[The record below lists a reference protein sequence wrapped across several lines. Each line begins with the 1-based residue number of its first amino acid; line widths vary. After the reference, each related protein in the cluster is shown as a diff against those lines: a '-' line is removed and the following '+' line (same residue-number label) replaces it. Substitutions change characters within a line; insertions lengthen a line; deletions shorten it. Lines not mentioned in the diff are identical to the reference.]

1 MRTILVVDD
10 EFANAQALRF
20 ILEDQGYE
28 VLTAWTGED
37 ALALLEAHPVDLMI
51 TDLRMPVM
59 DGLELCRILH
69 LRVSQPIPQVIL
81 MSSAVQPPQ
90 DDACHFQY
98 YLNKPFNL
106 ATLSAA
112 VQSCIGDADNA

>member
-10 EFANAQALRF
+10 EFANAQALRL

-28 VLTAWTGED
+28 VLTAWNGED

-69 LRVSQPIPQVIL
+69 QRASQPLPQVIL

-90 DDACHFQY
+90 DDDCHFQY

-106 ATLSAA
+106 AALNTA
-112 VQSCIGDADNA
+112 VHSCIGDAGNG